1 MVIRTESSFLELDL
15 QNGGRILCLELTS
28 LKGRRRK
35 VIWAD
40 PALDFF
46 FSGSFL
52 MFPWVNRLESDEF
65 YRNGEKVEIIPA
77 LRDSQGHPI
86 HGLYFKTERRSVSV
100 RETSEIS
107 EIVIEPVTT
116 DPSFPS
122 FREKFFLAP
131 DRLSLEL
138 EVFNRSDKE
147 MFFSA
152 GYHPYLGLDGRSIDD
167 LEIISNCMESVKL
180 GKDLLPE
187 FPVSKHPFSE
197 IVRNEKI
204 GSLELDHCFTGN
216 SSHPYFGIF
225 DRAENEKVI
234 LEIHRSFNPSVFFQI
249 YTPPHRRSI
258 AVEPMSSLGN
268 SFSEK
273 NGTHS
278 SIKKNDIKVFSFSVR
293 LE

>member
-15 QNGGRILCLELTS
+15 QNGGRILCLELIS

-52 MFPWVNRLESDEF
+52 MFPWVNRLESDRF
-65 YRNGEKVEIIPA
+65 NINGNRIEIEPVLKDEA
-77 LRDSQGHPI
+77 GYPI
-86 HGLYFKTERRSVSV
+86 HGLYFKSERRCVSVS
-100 RETSEIS
+100 EGIESSEI
-107 EIVIEPVTT
+107 IIEPIQT
-116 DPSFPS
+116 DSLFPS
-122 FREKFFLAP
+122 FRETF
-131 DRLSLEL
+131 SLERSRLTVSL
-138 EVFNRSDKE
+138 EVFGSSDKE
-147 MFFSA
+147 MYFSA
-152 GYHPYLGLDGRSIDD
+152 GYHPYIGLEGRPIDS
-167 LEIISNCMESVKL
+167 LEIISNCTETVLL
-180 GKDLLPE
+180 GDDLLPE
-187 FPVSKHPFSE
+187 TPIRKKPFKSA
-197 IVRNEKI
+197 VQTGKI
-204 GSLELDHCFTGN
+204 DTLKLDHCFTGN

-225 DRAENEKVI
+225 DRTENEKVI

-249 YTPPHRRSI
+249 YTPPHRQSI

>member
-1 MVIRTESSFLELDL
+1 
-15 QNGGRILCLELTS
+15 
-28 LKGRRRK
+28 
-35 VIWAD
+35 
-40 PALDFF
+40 
-46 FSGSFL
+46 
-52 MFPWVNRLESDEF
+52 
-65 YRNGEKVEIIPA
+65 
-77 LRDSQGHPI
+77 
-86 HGLYFKTERRSVSV
+86 
-100 RETSEIS
+100 
-107 EIVIEPVTT
+107 
-116 DPSFPS
+116 
-122 FREKFFLAP
+122 
-131 DRLSLEL
+131 
-138 EVFNRSDKE
+138 
-147 MFFSA
+147 
-152 GYHPYLGLDGRSIDD
+152 
-167 LEIISNCMESVKL
+167 MESVKL

-249 YTPPHRRSI
+249 YTPPHRQSI

-278 SIKKNDIKVFSFSVR
+278 SIKKNDIKVPEELKIDIVEVTNPDADAHIVAFAVAEESVGDWR
-293 LE
+293 RQGLPL